1 MVSFAKKVHFDKD
14 GSGNITQ
21 VIYQTTL
28 ENQPTKKELCGD
40 TAATMS
46 GLKTDDPDFCT
57 LAYMRH
63 LRLRQF
69 REKAMKRRNEI
80 WRTNQEKMVDAFT
93 LLRLH
98 YKGLKCT
105 VCQKEFLWG
114 ELTPLNDWYL
124 HMMISA
130 PSVIIMIFS
139 IKVSFAPNSLPLT
152 KISILLHFFIR

>member
-28 ENQPTKKELCGD
+28 ENQPTKLELCGD

-46 GLKTDDPDFCT
+46 GLHTDDPDFCT
-57 LAYMRH
+57 IGYMRH

-69 REKAMKRRNEI
+69 RVKAMKRRNEI
-80 WRTNQEKMVDAFT
+80 WRTNQEKMADAFT

-114 ELTPLNDWYL
+114 ELTPSQRLVFAHDDKCTICYHNDL
-124 HMMISA
+124 FDKG
-130 PSVIIMIFS
+130 VFR
-139 IKVSFAPNSLPLT
+139 T
-152 KISILLHFFIR
+152 EFITID

>member
-63 LRLRQF
+63 LRLKQF

-80 WRTNQEKMVDAFT
+80 WRTNREKMIDAFI
-93 LLRLH
+93 LLRIH
-98 YKGLKCT
+98 FKGLSCKK
-105 VCQKEFLWG
+105 CQKEFLWE
-114 ELTPLNDWYL
+114 ELTPAQRLVFAHDDKC
-124 HMMISA
+124 
-130 PSVIIMIFS
+130 S
-139 IKVSFAPNSLPLT
+139 ICYHTDLFDNGVFRTA
-152 KISILLHFFIR
+152 FITID